1 MNNLR
6 LLPTTYKNQTIVKV
20 NFAYDK
26 ELIARVKAQKG
37 VRWSQTMKSWYY
49 LQKDFKLHVFCQ
61 AMKSKAF
68 VDYQHL
74 KKAGISV
81 NISAHML
88 RHSFATHLLDNG
100 TDIRF
105 IQELLGHSSTK
116 TTQRY
121 THVSQCMLKR
131 IESPIDRILK
141 NKSVDYQHV
150 NDR

>member
-6 LLPTTYKNQTIVKV
+6 LIPTTHKNQTIVKV

-26 ELIARVKAQKG
+26 ELMVRVKSQKG
-37 VRWSQTMKSWYY
+37 VRWSQTMKSWYFP
-49 LQKDFKLHVFCQ
+49 QKDFSLHAFCQ

-81 NISAHML
+81 NISTHML

-100 TDIRF
+100 TDWDADLYRN
-105 IQELLGHSSTK
+105 
-116 TTQRY
+116 Y
-121 THVSQCMLKR
+121 
-131 IESPIDRILK
+131 
-141 NKSVDYQHV
+141 
-150 NDR
+150 